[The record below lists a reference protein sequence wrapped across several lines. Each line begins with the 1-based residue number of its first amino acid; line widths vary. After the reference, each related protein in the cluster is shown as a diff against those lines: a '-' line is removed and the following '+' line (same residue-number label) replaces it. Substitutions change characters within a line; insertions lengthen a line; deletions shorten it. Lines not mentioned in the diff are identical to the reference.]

1 MGRSLGGDQTAALT
15 MLRILPLLFALL
27 AAGPLAAQ
35 SRKPAQVNEDYTFNA
50 SQGAARPLHYRPD
63 GYSVVAHNGTARFN
77 RALYGAHTGFRVEC
91 SDYPEFGIYLPRM
104 GGNLRIEYPYTTC
117 EARYTPGRMDYA
129 LDGGRLRIEVQ
140 ALRSEDA
147 ALWRLVNASDEE
159 LRFGIRFGGVAD
171 KKFYRE
177 GDLGVDRPDC
187 FDLNPEY
194 CTGNT
199 YDAAGSVIRIGYGAK
214 ERKTLTLV
222 ARTEAHR
229 ITPLPAFEG
238 EIRLA
243 PGEERCLALFP
254 AGTVPCPEAELP
266 ALLARAERE
275 REELASGVRIST
287 PDAWINPIGGALAVA
302 ADGIW
307 SGEAWL
313 HGAIGWRTPHLG
325 WRGAYVGD
333 AIGRHDRARTHFE
346 TYAAN
351 QVTDVAPRF
360 AHPRQDS
367 ALNLARAEKL
377 WGTPMYSNGY
387 ICRRPGKKDEMSHYD
402 MNAVY
407 IDALLRHLRHTG
419 DTACM
424 RRLFPV
430 IERHLAWEKRNFDP
444 DGDHLY
450 DAYCCIWA
458 SDALYYSGGAV
469 THSSAYNYFANREA
483 ARIAERIGRDS
494 TPYRAEAEA
503 ILAAMHRELWLP
515 DAGHWAEYRDL
526 LGHGRLHPSA
536 ALWTIYHAIDSE
548 TSDPLQAWAST
559 AYVDRAIPRIPV
571 RSNDLAEEHHL
582 LSTTDWKPYSWSINN
597 VAVAEMM
604 HTALAYWQAG
614 RPEEAYALMKS
625 VALDNM
631 YLGASPLNFGQISHY
646 DAARGECYRD
656 FADPIGVWSRALTEG
671 LFGIRPDL
679 LDGKVELRPGFPA
692 AWDHASIALPDLTY
706 AFVRE
711 GRTVRYDIENRYPAG
726 TRFELVIPAP
736 AGGIDRIEVNG
747 RKAAW
752 SAVEHAVGRPRIRID
767 AGTAPML
774 TVKVCAGKSTAK
786 PSPTGRIRREGPVQ
800 FTELTADG
808 LRWWQA
814 EVRPAPETPA
824 PDNGFSDIRPERCRT
839 VDLSAVFNAS
849 VTDIFRNEYLSPR
862 PPYTTLQLPKQGI
875 GEWCHPKQTARIDDS
890 SLRALAGDEG
900 IVRTD
905 TGLRFR
911 TPHEGP
917 NILFTSLWD
926 NYPDRA
932 SVPLSGRAS
941 HAYLL
946 LAGSTN
952 HMQCRIANGIVRI
965 RYADGTEQTT
975 ELVNPDNWAPIE
987 QDFYYDAHAFAPG
1000 EGWLPPYRLHFRT
1013 GRMSRQ
1019 LGDELGIEGVYGR
1032 EIDGGAGVVLDIA
1045 TDPSRELCEL
1055 ELETLS
1061 NDVVIGLMAV
1071 TLQATAE

>member
-1 MGRSLGGDQTAALT
+1 MIRTLSLLFVLFASGSLTAQTA
-15 MLRILPLLFALL
+15 RF
-27 AAGPLAAQ
+27 
-35 SRKPAQVNEDYTFNA
+35 VNEDYTYNA
-50 SQGAARPLHYRPD
+50 AQGAPRPLHYRPD
-63 GYSVVAHNGTARFN
+63 GSSVVAHDGTARFN

-104 GGNLRIEYPYTTC
+104 GGNLRIEYPATQC

-129 LDGGRLRIEVQ
+129 LDGGRLTIEVQ
-140 ALRSEDA
+140 VLRSKDA
-147 ALWRLVNASDEE
+147 ALWRLRNTSDEE
-159 LRFGIRFGGVAD
+159 LRLGIRFGGVAD

-187 FDLNPEY
+187 FDLKPEY

-199 YDAAGSVIRIGYGAK
+199 YEVDGAAVRIGYGAK
-214 ERKTLTLV
+214 QRRQLTLLV
-222 ARTEAHR
+222 RTESHR
-229 ITPLPAFEG
+229 ITPLPSFEG

-243 PGEERCLALFP
+243 PGEERCAALFP
-254 AGTVPCPEAELP
+254 AGAAPESELPGLLAEAE
-266 ALLARAERE
+266 RQRE
-275 REELASGVRIST
+275 ALASTVRIST
-287 PDAWINPIGGALAVA
+287 PDAWINPVGGALAVA

-307 SGEAWL
+307 SGQAWL

-333 AIGRHDRARTHFE
+333 AIGWHDRARTHFD

-351 QVTDVAPRF
+351 QITDIPPVY

-367 ALNLARAEKL
+367 ALNLARAEKR

-407 IDALLRHLRHTG
+407 IDALVRHLRHTG
-419 DTACM
+419 DTAYM
-424 RRLFPV
+424 RRIFPV

-469 THSSAYNYFANREA
+469 THSSAYNHFANRMA
-483 ARIAERIGRDS
+483 ARIAERIGRDPA
-494 TPYRAEAEA
+494 PYRAEADA
-503 ILAAMHRELWLP
+503 ILRAMNEQLWLP

-526 LGHGRLHPSA
+526 LGHRRLHASA
-536 ALWTIYHAIDSE
+536 GLWTIYHAIDSE
-548 TSDPLQAWAST
+548 TSDPLRAYAST
-559 AYVDRAIPRIPV
+559 VYIDRAIPRIPV
-571 RSNDLAEEHHL
+571 RSDELEGEYHL

-614 RPEEAYALMKS
+614 RSEEAYALMKS
-625 VALDNM
+625 VAMDNM

-679 LDGKVELRPGFPA
+679 LDGRVELCPGFPA
-692 AWDHASIALPDLTY
+692 GWDRASIALPQFAY
-706 AFVRE
+706 AFHRE
-711 GRTVRYDIENRYPAG
+711 GVRTSYKIENRYPRG
-726 TRFELVIPAP
+726 TAVSLVVPV
-736 AGGIDRIEVNG
+736 GCNGIRRVEVNG

-752 SAVEHAVGRPRIRID
+752 SPVGNSVGKPRIRID
-767 AGTAPML
+767 AGTAPEAN
-774 TVKVCAGKSTAK
+774 VVIVANRKSAAK
-786 PSPTGRIRREGPVQ
+786 PAPTDRTRREGPVV
-800 FTELTADG
+800 FTEVAANG
-808 LRWWQA
+808 LCWWQPD
-814 EVRPAPETPA
+814 VRPAAEAPV
-824 PDNGFSDIRPERCRT
+824 PDNGFQNIRPERCRT
-839 VDLSAVFNAS
+839 VDLSGAFNAS
-849 VTDIFRNEYLSPR
+849 VTDIFRNSYLSPR
-862 PPYTTLQLPKQGI
+862 PPYTTLQLPRQGI
-875 GEWCHPKQTARIDDS
+875 GEWCHPQQTATIDDS
-890 SLRALAGDEG
+890 GLRALAGDEG
-900 IVRTD
+900 AIRTQ
-905 TGLRFR
+905 TGLVFR
-911 TPHEGP
+911 TPREGA
-917 NILFTSLWD
+917 NILFTSLWN

-932 SVPLSGRAS
+932 AVPLRGHAS

-952 HMQCRIANGIVRI
+952 HMQCRIANGVVRI

-975 ELVNPDNWAPIE
+975 ELVNPDNWAPVE
-987 QDFYYDAHAFAPG
+987 QDFYYDDHAFAPG
-1000 EGWLPPYRLHFRT
+1000 RGWLPPYRLHFAT
-1013 GRMSRQ
+1013 GRMSRT
-1019 LGDELGIEGVYGR
+1019 LGDELDIEGVYPR
-1032 EIDGGAGVVLDIA
+1032 TIEGGAGVVLDIA
-1045 TDPSRELCEL
+1045 TDPARELEAL

-1071 TLQATAE
+1071 TLQAPDL